1 MSPAPVPVVGGRTLP
16 PAMAP
21 ATSGSVTGLPA
32 VITVGSLE
40 GGIVDTRRMVVALV
54 TLNSEYAVENSTLE
68 ALDVDEDD
76 EPDAKPADF
85 PIKELWDPVAVAF
98 RLVGSI
104 VEVPCNAASC
114 FSIFI
119 SLAC

>member
-1 MSPAPVPVVGGRTLP
+1 
-16 PAMAP
+16 MAP

-32 VITVGSLE
+32 GVTVGSLE

-68 ALDVDEDD
+68 ALDVDEND
-76 EPDAKPADF
+76 EPDAELADF

-104 VEVPCNAASC
+104 VELLCNAASW